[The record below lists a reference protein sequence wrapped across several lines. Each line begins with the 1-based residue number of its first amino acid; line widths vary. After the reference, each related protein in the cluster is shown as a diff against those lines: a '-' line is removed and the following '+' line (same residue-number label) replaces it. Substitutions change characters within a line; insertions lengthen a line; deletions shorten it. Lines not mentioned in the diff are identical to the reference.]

1 MLRTYNLFLTSS
13 LKSYA
18 ANSRTHS
25 DEQIAQVVASIKE
38 FGFTNPILI
47 DGDNG
52 VIAGHCRVEAA
63 KQLGL
68 DEVPCIVLDN
78 LSEAQKRAYVIADNK
93 LALNAGWDIGA
104 LQAEFEALKEVDF
117 NLELTGFGLEELVDI
132 FPEEIPEV
140 FCDED
145 DCPGIP
151 DEPTTKLGDVWLL
164 GEHRLM
170 CGDSTS
176 IDAVDKL
183 MDGAKADMVFTDPPY
198 NVAFNGRSGKHDVIL
213 NDDLDDQSFGD
224 FISDVAAIIRTLDAP
239 YYVWCNW
246 QFYGLLQTLLPFT
259 SCITWAKNNFGMG
272 VGYRH
277 QHEFCLTNAVIDKHI
292 KNESDLWSIAKDTNY
307 VHPTQKP
314 TALAERALGNHK
326 SHKNILDLFGGSGST
341 LIACEKLKRK
351 CYMMELDPKYC
362 DVIIKRYEQYSGKKA
377 ELESNDAS

>member
-1 MLRTYNLFLTSS
+1 
-13 LKSYA
+13 
-18 ANSRTHS
+18 
-25 DEQIAQVVASIKE
+25 
-38 FGFTNPILI
+38 LI

-93 LALNAGWDIGA
+93 LALNAGWDIGT

-117 NLELTGFGLEELVDI
+117 NLELTGFSLEELVDI
-132 FPEEIPEV
+132 FPEEESLAL
-140 FCDED
+140 CDED
-145 DCPGIP
+145 ECPGVP

-176 IDAVDKL
+176 IDAVYKL
-183 MDGAKADMVFTDPPY
+183 MDGVTAAMVFTDIPY
-198 NVAFNGRSGKHDVIL
+198 NISQKSGGL
-213 NDDLDDQSFGD
+213 RDLD
-224 FISDVAAIIRTLDAP
+224 
-239 YYVWCNW
+239 
-246 QFYGLLQTLLPFT
+246 YGEWDKGVHDIGLQ
-259 SCITWAKNNFGMG
+259 
-272 VGYRH
+272 
-277 QHEFCLTNAVIDKHI
+277 CLTNGYGTSVYMFCDGEQLSGLLSHMKALDMSTRTFIWKKPNPTVMNGQHI
-292 KNESDLWSIAKDTNY
+292 WLPSQELCAFGKSKGALFNEKCAHAFWEGVAPVKR
-307 VHPTQKP
+307 VHPNQKP
-314 TALAERALGNHK
+314 VELIERCVSASSAIGGAV
-326 SHKNILDLFGGSGST
+326 LDYFGGSGST

-351 CYMMELDPKYC
+351 CYMMELSEFYC